1 MNTSRKRHVIKLEI
15 YSRWMIE
22 EGLAYCRYEVIHF
35 TDSRSG
41 KVIFRTNQKAKLMI
55 WLDLNGL
62 RILFNTRETWVSD
75 RRQVFGFIAQSL
87 RRPSSNTSERLTTE
101 CIAKIKIKL
110 GQANGRNHD
119 KRGKRRAERA

>member
-1 MNTSRKRHVIKLEI
+1 MRFYLRIFSNRRYEGGCLYVGE
-15 YSRWMIE
+15 YSR
-22 EGLAYCRYEVIHF
+22 YTVFEVSNGKTFNKIAF
-35 TDSRSG
+35 KTNSRS
-41 KVIFRTNQKAKLMI
+41 KLKI

-87 RRPSSNTSERLTTE
+87 RRPSSNTSEGLTTE
-101 CIAKIKIKL
+101 CISKIKIKL